1 MGPRARGGEDSL
13 TLTGTPGNC
22 FARRLSCQAPPGG
35 SGEKGAGIMNRAS
48 KAQGEPG
55 LPILSSTWEPQL
67 SRDLTRSLSPLASRR
82 ELKPRR
88 RRVRSKPRAKVT
100 PRIKKTCDRTVGGS
114 AEGLLAQYDV
124 PLGPCPTKRWPATAR
139 PGEGDPQRRLLVP
152 PREVGDSRLP
162 SHHRNVTPH
171 RENAAR
177 SSS

>member
-22 FARRLSCQAPPGG
+22 FARRLSCQAPPGRERG
-35 SGEKGAGIMNRAS
+35 GHYEQGQQSARRAWAS
-48 KAQGEPG
+48 DSLLDVGTAAKP
-55 LPILSSTWEPQL
+55 
-67 SRDLTRSLSPLASRR
+67 RSYPLFIALGVSRR